1 MMMIVKMAK
10 NGFFDLENET
20 PRGCQMLPSLC
31 IFMQWVRIALQ
42 AGVFNNFSA
51 SIALG
56 DRIQILCLC
65 PAGCKTTHNLACAHC
80 SDAQK
85 SRQKVVQAKQ
95 CCSFKCKISVGGF
108 LLLKTYNFS
117 GWDSTF

>member
-20 PRGCQMLPSLC
+20 PRGGQMLPSLC

-56 DRIQILCLC
+56 DRIQIPLPGWMQNHSQSGVCALLRC
-65 PAGCKTTHNLACAHC
+65 SKEPTKT
-80 SDAQK
+80 
-85 SRQKVVQAKQ
+85 V
-95 CCSFKCKISVGGF
+95 
-108 LLLKTYNFS
+108 LLF
-117 GWDSTF
+117 